1 MATLVIAIKPKKDK
15 MATSEMLQEPPP
27 PEEGGQGDVLGGGG
41 GDAGHICCVPLEN
54 IKEDNIEPQEG
65 DEVEFNVKGIVER
78 VEDGK
83 AYVKPEEVN
92 GQPVEPGNAVGAG
105 PEKQTNDEDEIDKQ
119 AGPML
124 AQRDKEMGY
133 A

>member
-1 MATLVIAIKPKKDK
+1 MKVAIIIAPKKDK
-15 MATSEMLQEPPP
+15 MATSEMLQEPPEGGEP
-27 PEEGGQGDVLGGGG
+27 GNTLGEEGGDE
-41 GDAGHICCVPLEN
+41 GHICCVPLEN
-54 IKEDNIEPQEG
+54 IREDNIEPQEG

-92 GQPVEPGNAVGAG
+92 GQPVQPGNTQSVG
-105 PEKQTNDEDEIDKQ
+105 PEKQTNDEEDIDKQ

>member
-1 MATLVIAIKPKKDK
+1 

-27 PEEGGQGDVLGGGG
+27 EGGPENDLSGAGG
-41 GDAGHICCVPLEN
+41 GDEGHICCVPLEN

-65 DEVEFNVKGIVER
+65 DEVEFNVRGIVEK

-92 GQPVEPGNAVGAG
+92 GQPVQPGNAQSAG
-105 PEKQTNDEDEIDKQ
+105 PDQQTNDEEDIDKQ